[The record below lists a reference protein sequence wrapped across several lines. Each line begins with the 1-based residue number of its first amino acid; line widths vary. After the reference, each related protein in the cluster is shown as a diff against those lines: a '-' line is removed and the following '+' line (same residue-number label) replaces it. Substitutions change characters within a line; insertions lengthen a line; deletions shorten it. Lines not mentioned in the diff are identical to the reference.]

1 MLKKKTF
8 LRRVETYFKKYIPV
22 TPRIPLVDP
31 TLVEIIAEHCK
42 QQAFS
47 EETGL
52 KNFQATDLF
61 SNTSSD

>member
-1 MLKKKTF
+1 MPF
-8 LRRVETYFKKYIPV
+8 
-22 TPRIPLVDP
+22 TPGIPLVDP
-31 TLVEIIAEHCK
+31 TLVEITAEHCK